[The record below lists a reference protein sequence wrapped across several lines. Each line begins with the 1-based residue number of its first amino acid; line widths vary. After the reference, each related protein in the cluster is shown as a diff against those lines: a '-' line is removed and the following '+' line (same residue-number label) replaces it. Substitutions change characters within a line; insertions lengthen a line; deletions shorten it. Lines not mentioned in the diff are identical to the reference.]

1 MGKLTY
7 YLLFSHNLR
16 EGLAS
21 RIRYCARPPA
31 LAETIDLSG
40 SAAATHVVI

>member
-21 RIRYCARPPA
+21 RIRYCALPA
-31 LAETIDLSG
+31 LAETIDLGG